1 MNFNK
6 VFLLGNL
13 TSDPETRTIPS
24 GQIVCSFRMATN
36 KVWFDKQSGQKQTK
50 AEFHRIVVWGK
61 LANVA
66 AQYLTKGGLVF
77 IEGRLTTRNWEDKT
91 GNKRSTTEVIA
102 DGLQL
107 GPKSAKQNGVQPAP
121 EAKDHQVE
129 DDIPIIEEEEN
140 IDISDIPF

>member
-1 MNFNK
+1 MNLNK

-13 TSDPETRTIPS
+13 ASDPETRTTQT

-36 KVWFDKQSGQKQTK
+36 RIWFDKQSGQKQQK

-66 AQYLTKGGLVF
+66 AQYLTKGSLVF
-77 IEGRLTTRNWEDKT
+77 IEGRLSTRGWEDKA
-91 GNKRSTTEVIA
+91 GNKRSTTEIVA
-102 DGLQL
+102 EGLQL
-107 GPKSAKQNGVQPAP
+107 GPKGVKQNSAPVQDKESP
-121 EAKDHQVE
+121 VE

-140 IDISDIPF
+140 IDVSDIPF

>member
-50 AEFHRIVVWGK
+50 AEFHKIVVWGK

>member
-1 MNFNK
+1 MNLNK

-36 KVWFDKQSGQKQTK
+36 RTWFDKQSGQKQTK

-77 IEGRLTTRNWEDKT
+77 IEGRLTTRSWEDKT

-107 GPKSAKQNGVQPAP
+107 GPRMAKQNGSPAP
-121 EAKDHQVE
+121 VEDKHQVE

-140 IDISDIPF
+140 IDVSDIPF